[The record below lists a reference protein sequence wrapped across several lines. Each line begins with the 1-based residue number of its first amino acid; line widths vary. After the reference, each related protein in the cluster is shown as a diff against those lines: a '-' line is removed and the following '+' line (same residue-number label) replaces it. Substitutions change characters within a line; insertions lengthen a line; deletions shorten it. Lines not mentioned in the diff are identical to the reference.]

1 MREIQL
7 LETRNFRSFRHSL
20 ARQSIQPRNPS
31 PASRDA
37 VPHFNNDHGG
47 DIDIAPGE
55 CASSVMGNEPISQF
69 LSMAPTRRP
78 NRNVIRETDIIF
90 P

>member
-20 ARQSIQPRNPS
+20 ARQSIQPRKPS

-47 DIDIAPGE
+47 DIDIAPGDVPPG
-55 CASSVMGNEPISQF
+55 VMGNEPISQF
-69 LSMAPTRRP
+69 RVDAGDRS
-78 NRNVIRETDIIF
+78 VIRETDIIF